1 MHQIKYL
8 PSEQELEYIPYH
20 YWEIWEGLPDVEFNK
35 VKSGNGEALRHDMN
49 GNYIWVPTL
58 AHTAYKLN
66 QDTIYLVMMHN
77 NPLKKINAIWLEP
90 KTDNLE
96 DIIKIAR
103 KLNQREIEETIKK
116 IKRKK
121 ELNQKDIDKLI

>member
-1 MHQIKYL
+1 
-8 PSEQELEYIPYH
+8 
-20 YWEIWEGLPDVEFNK
+20 
-35 VKSGNGEALRHDMN
+35 MN

-58 AHTAYKLN
+58 ARTAYKLN